1 MTAAMTAAMT
11 ARTPVIAALDAGTYY
26 HHRTF
31 HTPELMPYLDR
42 HLYLPELDD
51 AALAGCDALIVSCRT
66 NPDLLVPHRQRF
78 ARFLAAGKTL
88 VAMGETGAHRWLDG
102 VRWTDCEV
110 NFWWWKTPGADS
122 GLRLAHPAHPL
133 FSHLT
138 LADATWHQHG
148 TFTPPPGA
156 RSLIDKAGAGSV
168 LYEDRHSTPGRLI
181 VTSLDPMYHHGS
193 YFMPAAS
200 RFLRGFL
207 PWLKASTP
215 AA

>member
-1 MTAAMTAAMT
+1 MTAAMAS
-11 ARTPVIAALDAGTYY
+11 RTPVIAALDAGTYY

-31 HTPELMPYLDR
+31 HTPELTPYLDR
-42 HLYLPELDD
+42 FIYLPELDD
-51 AALAGCDALIVSCRT
+51 AALADCDALIVSCRT
-66 NPDLLVPHRQRF
+66 HPDLLVPHRARF
-78 ARFLAAGKTL
+78 ARFLASGRTL
-88 VAMGETGAHRWLDG
+88 VAMGETGSHRWLDG
-102 VRWTDCEV
+102 VHWTDCEV

-122 GLRLAHPAHPL
+122 GLRLAQPAHPL

-156 RSLIDKAGAGSV
+156 VSLIDKAGAGSV
-168 LYEDRHSTPGRLI
+168 LYEDRHSTAGRLI

-207 PWLKASTP
+207 PWLKATTP

>member
-1 MTAAMTAAMT
+1 MTAAMAS
-11 ARTPVIAALDAGTYY
+11 RTPVIAALDAGTYY

-31 HTPELMPYLDR
+31 HTPELTPYLDR
-42 HLYLPELDD
+42 FIYLPELDD
-51 AALAGCDALIVSCRT
+51 AALADCDALIVSCRT
-66 NPDLLVPHRQRF
+66 HPDLLVPHRARF
-78 ARFLAAGKTL
+78 ARFLASGRTL
-88 VAMGETGAHRWLDG
+88 VAMGETGSHRWLDG
-102 VRWTDCEV
+102 VHWTDCEV

-122 GLRLAHPAHPL
+122 GLRLAQPAHPL

-156 RSLIDKAGAGSV
+156 VSLIDKAGAGSV
-168 LYEDRHSTPGRLI
+168 LYEDRHSTAGRLI

-215 AA
+215 TA

>member
-1 MTAAMTAAMT
+1 MTAAMT

-66 NPDLLVPHRQRF
+66 NPDLLVPHRERF

-88 VAMGETGAHRWLDG
+88 VAMGDTGAHRWLDG

>member
-1 MTAAMTAAMT
+1 MTAAMTS
-11 ARTPVIAALDAGTYY
+11 RTPVIAALDAGTYY

-31 HTPELMPYLDR
+31 HTPELTPYLDR
-42 HLYLPELDD
+42 FIYLPELDD
-51 AALAGCDALIVSCRT
+51 AALADCDALIVSCRT
-66 NPDLLVPHRQRF
+66 HPDLLVPHRARF
-78 ARFLAAGKTL
+78 ARFLASGRTL
-88 VAMGETGAHRWLDG
+88 VAMGETGSHRWLDG
-102 VRWTDCEV
+102 VHWTDCEV

-122 GLRLAHPAHPL
+122 GLRLAQPAHPL

-156 RSLIDKAGAGSV
+156 VSLIDKAGAGSV
-168 LYEDRHSTPGRLI
+168 LYEDRHSTAGRLI

-207 PWLKASTP
+207 PWLKASTL

>member
-1 MTAAMTAAMT
+1 MTAAMAS
-11 ARTPVIAALDAGTYY
+11 RTPVIAALDAGTYY

-31 HTPELMPYLDR
+31 HTPELTPYLDR
-42 HLYLPELDD
+42 FIYLPELDD
-51 AALAGCDALIVSCRT
+51 AALADCDALIVSCRT
-66 NPDLLVPHRQRF
+66 HPDLLVPHRARF
-78 ARFLAAGKTL
+78 ARFLASGRTL
-88 VAMGETGAHRWLDG
+88 VAMGETGSHRWLDG
-102 VRWTDCEV
+102 VHWTDCEV

-122 GLRLAHPAHPL
+122 GLRLAQPAHPL
-133 FSHLT
+133 FSHLP

-156 RSLIDKAGAGSV
+156 VSLIDKAGAGSV
-168 LYEDRHSTPGRLI
+168 LYEDRHSTAGRLI

>member
-1 MTAAMTAAMT
+1 MTAAMT

-42 HLYLPELDD
+42 HLYLQELDD

-66 NPDLLVPHRQRF
+66 NPDLLVPHRERF

>member
-1 MTAAMTAAMT
+1 MTAAMT

-66 NPDLLVPHRQRF
+66 NPDLLVPHRERF

-133 FSHLT
+133 LSHLT

-200 RFLRGFL
+200 RFPRGFL

>member
-1 MTAAMTAAMT
+1 MTAAMT

-66 NPDLLVPHRQRF
+66 NPDLLVPHRERF

-148 TFTPPPGA
+148 TFAPPPGA

>member
-1 MTAAMTAAMT
+1 MTSAMT

-66 NPDLLVPHRQRF
+66 NPDLLVPHRERF

-215 AA
+215 AV

>member
-1 MTAAMTAAMT
+1 MTAAMTS
-11 ARTPVIAALDAGTYY
+11 RTPVIAALDAGTYY

-31 HTPELMPYLDR
+31 HTPELTPYLDR
-42 HLYLPELDD
+42 FIYLPELDD
-51 AALAGCDALIVSCRT
+51 AALADCDALIVSCRT
-66 NPDLLVPHRQRF
+66 HPDLLVPHRARF
-78 ARFLAAGKTL
+78 ARFLASGRTL
-88 VAMGETGAHRWLDG
+88 VAMGETGSHRWLDG
-102 VRWTDCEV
+102 VHWTDCEV
-110 NFWWWKTPGADS
+110 NFWWWTTPGADS
-122 GLRLAHPAHPL
+122 GLRLAQPAHPL

-156 RSLIDKAGAGSV
+156 VSLIDKAGAGSV
-168 LYEDRHSTPGRLI
+168 LYEDRHSTAGRLI

>member
-1 MTAAMTAAMT
+1 M
-11 ARTPVIAALDAGTYY
+11 IAALDAGTYY

-31 HTPELMPYLDR
+31 HTPELTPYLDR
-42 HLYLPELDD
+42 FIYLPELDD
-51 AALAGCDALIVSCRT
+51 AALADCDALIVSCRT
-66 NPDLLVPHRQRF
+66 HPDLLVPHRARF
-78 ARFLAAGKTL
+78 ARFLASGRTL
-88 VAMGETGAHRWLDG
+88 VAMGETGSHRWLDG
-102 VRWTDCEV
+102 VHWTDCEV

-122 GLRLAHPAHPL
+122 GLRLAQPAHPL

-156 RSLIDKAGAGSV
+156 VSLIDKAGAGSV
-168 LYEDRHSTPGRLI
+168 LYEDRHSTAGRLI